1 MILSIIIPMYKV
13 EQYIKKCLLSCIS
26 QDIPYSEYEIICI
39 NDGSP
44 DASAE
49 IAGEIAKQDNNIRII
64 NQENQG
70 LSVAR
75 NTGLKNAKGD
85 YVWFVDSDDWIEE
98 NCLGRIISKLSNNL
112 DILQLQYR
120 HVWLDPYSI
129 KEFSPVLIKGVK
141 SGVEV
146 TIEGG
151 LPDPA
156 PFCIYRRKFLLDN
169 DLKFVPGIYHEDSEF
184 KPRVV
189 YLAEKITSDDVVC
202 YNYFQRQSGSIM
214 SSFSV
219 KRANNLLFVN
229 CNLYKFSLS
238 IEKECVYTF
247 YRKMGTNINTLL
259 YGYRDLSSKD
269 KAVVR
274 MMLKDN
280 TLSFKCMMHSK
291 NLKYM
296 FEGLF
301 FRINI
306 KLGLML
312 HKTLR

>member
-1 MILSIIIPMYKV
+1 MYNVEKFLEKCILSCENQNIPMN
-13 EQYIKKCLLSCIS
+13 
-26 QDIPYSEYEIICI
+26 EYEIICI

-44 DASAE
+44 DSSAE
-49 IAGEIAKQDNNIRII
+49 IAEELAKQYSNIRII

-75 NTGLKNAKGD
+75 NTGLCNAKGE

-112 DILQLQYR
+112 DVLQLQYR
-120 HVWLDPYSI
+120 HVWLNPYSI

-141 SGVEV
+141 SGIEV
-146 TIEGG
+146 TLEGG

-189 YLAEKITSDDVVC
+189 YLAEKISSDDVVC
-202 YNYFQRQSGSIM
+202 YIYFQRQSGSIM
-214 SSFSV
+214 SLFSV
-219 KRANNLLFVN
+219 KRANDVLLVN
-229 CNLYKFSLS
+229 DNLYNFSLN
-238 IEKECVYTF
+238 IEKKCVYTF
-247 YRKMGTNINTLL
+247 YRMIGMNINTLL
-259 YGYRDLSSKD
+259 YGYRNLSSKD
-269 KAVVR
+269 KDVVR
-274 MMLKDN
+274 IMLKNN

-291 NLKYM
+291 NLKYIL
-296 FEGLF
+296 EGLF

-306 KLGLML
+306 NLGLML
-312 HKTLR
+312 HKFLR

>member
-1 MILSIIIPMYKV
+1 MYKV

-44 DASAE
+44 DSSAE
-49 IAGEIAKQDNNIRII
+49 IAGEIAKQNNNIRII

-75 NTGLKNAKGD
+75 NTGLKNAKGE

-98 NCLGRIISKLSNNL
+98 NCLGRIISKLSDNL

-120 HVWLDPYSI
+120 HVWLEPYSI
-129 KEFSPVLIKGVK
+129 KEFSPMLIKGIK
-141 SGVEV
+141 TGIEV
-146 TIEGG
+146 TLAGG
-151 LPDPA
+151 LPSPA

-169 DLKFVPGIYHEDSEF
+169 DLKFMPGIYHEDSEF

-189 YLAEKITSDDVVC
+189 YLARKITSDNVVS

-219 KRANNLLFVN
+219 KRANDILFVN
-229 CNLYKFSLS
+229 DNLYKFSDS
-238 IEKECVYTF
+238 IEKKCVYTL
-247 YRKMGTNINTLL
+247 YRMIGANINTLL
-259 YGYRDLSSKD
+259 YGYRELSSKD

-274 MMLKDN
+274 IILKKN
-280 TLSFKCMMHSK
+280 TLSFKCMMYSK

-296 FEGLF
+296 LEGILF
-301 FRINI
+301 RLNIN
-306 KLGLML
+306 LGLML
-312 HKTLR
+312 HKILR